1 MNIIALGMSH
11 KTAPVEI
18 REKYSFN
25 EEALPEALKTLKNV
39 EGILECAILSTC
51 NRVELYVLTLT
62 EEVEGLLDFLFTR
75 TDLKPQSID
84 RIRPMIYTHKNEKAL
99 EHICRVSSGLD
110 SLVVGEP
117 QIFGQMKDAY
127 TIALQTGTTGPIFR
141 SLFPQVFSLVKKIHS
156 ATDVGRSSVSVSYAA
171 ISLARKIFK
180 DIRGLSIIII
190 GAGEM
195 GELTVRNL
203 MSHGAK
209 RVFVTNRT
217 FEKAV
222 KLAETYSGIP
232 IMLYELVE
240 YLPRVDIV
248 ISSVSGEDYVIS
260 RKEAVELQSLR
271 KAKPLIIIDISVPR
285 SIDPN
290 ITGLENIYL
299 YNIDDLKSVVES
311 GLSLRSEEAQK
322 ANKLIGDRVQ
332 TILSQLKADDIE
344 PAIIFL
350 SNAAEEIRQQECAKL
365 ASSLGISESQK
376 SKIES
381 FSKSLVGQV
390 VHQAIVKMREYVNT
404 MKFK

>member
-1 MNIIALGMSH
+1 
-11 KTAPVEI
+11 
-18 REKYSFN
+18 
-25 EEALPEALKTLKNV
+25 
-39 EGILECAILSTC
+39 
-51 NRVELYVLTLT
+51 
-62 EEVEGLLDFLFTR
+62 
-75 TDLKPQSID
+75 
-84 RIRPMIYTHKNEKAL
+84 
-99 EHICRVSSGLD
+99 
-110 SLVVGEP
+110 
-117 QIFGQMKDAY
+117 MKDAY

-156 ATDVGRSSVSVSYAA
+156 TTDVGRSNVSVSYAA

-180 DIRGLSIIII
+180 DIRGLSIMII

-209 RVFVTNRT
+209 RVFVSNRT

-222 KLAETYSGIP
+222 KLAENYNGIP

-248 ISSVSGEDYVIS
+248 ISSVSGENYVIN
-260 RKEAVELQSLR
+260 RKEALEVQSLR
-271 KAKPLIIIDISVPR
+271 KGRPLIVIDISVPR
-285 SIDPN
+285 SIEPN
-290 ITGLENIYL
+290 IIGLENIYL
-299 YNIDDLKSVVES
+299 YNIDDLRSVIES
-311 GLSLRSEEAQK
+311 GLSLRIEEAQK

-344 PAIIFL
+344 PAIIYL
-350 SNAAEEIRQQECAKL
+350 NNVAEAIRQLECAKL
-365 ASSLGISESQK
+365 ASSLDISESQK

>member
-1 MNIIALGMSH
+1 MNIIVLGMSH

-25 EEALPEALKTLKNV
+25 EEDLPEALKTLKNV

-51 NRVELYVLTLT
+51 NRVELYALTLT
-62 EEVEGLLDFLFTR
+62 EEVEGLLDFLLKR
-75 TDLKPQSID
+75 SDLKQQSID
-84 RIRPMIYTHKNEKAL
+84 RLRPLIYMHKNEKAL

-127 TIALQTGTTGPIFR
+127 TIALQTGTTGPVFR

-156 ATDVGRSSVSVSYAA
+156 ATDVGRSNVSVSYAA

-180 DIRGLSIIII
+180 DIRGLSIMII

-209 RVFVTNRT
+209 RVFVSNRT

-222 KLAETYSGIP
+222 KLADTYSGIP

-248 ISSVSGEDYVIS
+248 ISSVGGEEYVIN
-260 RKEAVELQSLR
+260 RKEAVEVQSIR
-271 KAKPLIIIDISVPR
+271 NAKPLIIIDISVPR

-311 GLSLRSEEAQK
+311 GLSLRIEEAQK

-350 SNAAEEIRQQECAKL
+350 SHAAEEIRQQECAKL
-365 ASSLGISESQK
+365 ASSLGISASQK

>member
-1 MNIIALGMSH
+1 MNIIVLGISH

-18 REKYSFN
+18 REKYSFK
-25 EEALPEALKTLKNV
+25 EEDLPEALKTLKNV

-51 NRVELYVLTLT
+51 NRVELYALTLT
-62 EEVEGLLDFLFTR
+62 EEVEGLLDFLFKR
-75 TDLKPQSID
+75 SHLKQLSID
-84 RIRPMIYTHKNEKAL
+84 RIRPLIYMHKNEKAL

-156 ATDVGRSSVSVSYAA
+156 ATDVGRSNVSVSYAA

-180 DIRGLSIIII
+180 DIRGLSIMII

-248 ISSVSGEDYVIS
+248 ISSVSAEDYVIN
-260 RKEAVELQSLR
+260 RKEALEVQSIR

-311 GLSLRSEEAQK
+311 GLSLRIEEAQK

-350 SNAAEEIRQQECAKL
+350 SNVAEEIRQQEYVKL
-365 ASSLGISESQK
+365 ASSLDISESQK

-390 VHQAIVKMREYVNT
+390 VHHAIVKMREYVNT